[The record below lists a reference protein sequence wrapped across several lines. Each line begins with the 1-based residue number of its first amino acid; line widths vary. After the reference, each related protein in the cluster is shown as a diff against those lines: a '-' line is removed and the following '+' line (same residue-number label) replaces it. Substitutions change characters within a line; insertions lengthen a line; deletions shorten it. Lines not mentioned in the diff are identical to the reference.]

1 MAITV
6 EFYGV
11 PRERAGRAEATVAAG
26 RRLGDVLAELA
37 VTLPRWAETCLEGEH
52 LRPGYVANVNG
63 KRFVSDP
70 DTALCSGDKLLIM
83 TADAGG

>member
-11 PRERAGRAEATVAAG
+11 PRERAGKAEATVTGAG
-26 RRLGDVLAELA
+26 RLGDVLVELGA
-37 VTLPRWAETCLEGEH
+37 SLPRWAETCLEGDR

-63 KRFVSDP
+63 ERFISDP
-70 DTALCSGDKLLIM
+70 DIALWPGDRLLIM
-83 TADAGG
+83 AADAGG